1 MQNDKEKEEIMNAKT
16 IKMKEFLEANKIE
29 CFDLQKMADE
39 QQTAIFRSRMQ
50 IQGQTLPFAILIDI
64 SVYTLLQVQ
73 LAAGVVKGEK
83 FNQLAAYLN
92 EMNNNY
98 RLFKFVALPN
108 GDLVLN
114 ACITAKDGNFDPEL
128 INAILGETLKFLENE
143 YPQIM
148 GKVWNEK

>member
-1 MQNDKEKEEIMNAKT
+1 MGNVKEKEEIMNAKT

-83 FNQLAAYLN
+83 FAKLAAYLN
-92 EMNNNY
+92 DMNNNY

-114 ACITAKDGNFDPEL
+114 ACVTAKDGNFDPEL

-148 GKVWNEK
+148 SKIWNEK

>member
-1 MQNDKEKEEIMNAKT
+1 MENVKEKEEIMNAKT

-29 CFDLQKMADE
+29 CFDLQKMADD

-50 IQGQTLPFAILIDI
+50 IHGQTLPFAILIDI

-73 LAAGVVKGEK
+73 LAAGIVQGEK
-83 FNQLAAYLN
+83 FTKLAAYLN
-92 EMNNNY
+92 DMNNNY

-114 ACITAKDGNFDPEL
+114 ACVTAKDNNFDPEL

-148 GKVWNEK
+148 SKVWNEK

>member
-1 MQNDKEKEEIMNAKT
+1 MENVKEKEEIMNAKT
-16 IKMKEFLEANKIE
+16 IKMKDFLEANKIE

-50 IQGQTLPFAILIDI
+50 IKGQTLPFAILIDI

-73 LAAGVVKGEK
+73 LAEGVVKAEK
-83 FNQLAAYLN
+83 FNKLAAYLN

-148 GKVWNEK
+148 SRIWSEK